1 VRLQSFLSAGR
12 TVRLLCVLAFVALP
26 SAASAKAA
34 GEGARLSA
42 IAERYFEAWLA
53 LHPIEATTILSDPR
67 FEGRFENNLTPS
79 YRARERALYRRT
91 LAALE
96 TIDAEQLSARDKLN
110 RQVLALTVRENLQE
124 LDFNFYLTPIQQMNS
139 LPLDLIHL
147 ATAKAQQPFRT
158 VENYRHFLERIA
170 GLPGWVDQAIANMR
184 DGMAQGVVQPKVL
197 MQRVLPQLQSQVV
210 DDPTQSGFYLPVMN
224 FPASFS
230 KADRMRLER
239 AYRLAIEQ
247 QISPAFARLRDFIA
261 AEYLPRCRDTSG
273 LAGTPDGAAK
283 YAFLVREN
291 TSTDLSPEQIHA
303 TGLREVARIRGEL
316 AKVQSRL
323 GFEGGL
329 DAFLKSLDG
338 DPKLKPYHDEA
349 EILAA
354 YRAIRARVEP
364 RLGQLFGTIP
374 AAALEIRPE
383 DEVTKATAADHYQSG
398 SPDGSRPGVFYV
410 VVRDVKQYFI
420 PQMTALFLH
429 EALPGHHF
437 QGSVQQALALP
448 KFRKYQYI
456 NAYGEGWALYSESL
470 GESLG
475 VYDDPYQYLG
485 RLLME
490 MHRAIRLVVDT
501 GMHSSGWTREQA
513 IEYSLAN
520 EGGPEADAV
529 QEIERYMAWPGQAL
543 GYKLGELTI
552 LDLRRKAENALGAKF
567 DIRAFHDE
575 ILKDGALPLGLLET
589 KMNAW
594 VAKQKS

>member
-1 VRLQSFLSAGR
+1 
-12 TVRLLCVLAFVALP
+12 
-26 SAASAKAA
+26 
-34 GEGARLSA
+34 
-42 IAERYFEAWLA
+42 
-53 LHPIEATTILSDPR
+53 
-67 FEGRFENNLTPS
+67 
-79 YRARERALYRRT
+79 
-91 LAALE
+91 
-96 TIDAEQLSARDKLN
+96 
-110 RQVLALTVRENLQE
+110 
-124 LDFNFYLTPIQQMNS
+124 
-139 LPLDLIHL
+139 
-147 ATAKAQQPFRT
+147 
-158 VENYRHFLERIA
+158 
-170 GLPGWVDQAIANMR
+170 
-184 DGMAQGVVQPKVL
+184 
-197 MQRVLPQLQSQVV
+197 
-210 DDPTQSGFYLPVMN
+210 
-224 FPASFS
+224 
-230 KADRMRLER
+230 
-239 AYRLAIEQ
+239 
-247 QISPAFARLRDFIA
+247 
-261 AEYLPRCRDTSG
+261 
-273 LAGTPDGAAK
+273 
-283 YAFLVREN
+283 
-291 TSTDLSPEQIHA
+291 
-303 TGLREVARIRGEL
+303 LREVARIRGEL
-316 AKVQSRL
+316 AKVQSGL
-323 GFEGGL
+323 GLEGDL
-329 DAFLKSLDG
+329 DAFLKSLDR